1 MSEEQI
7 KESKIEAVW
16 YDVVTRQFMAGLMIK
31 YGEEEV
37 KSAIE
42 SLVYERIEQLKKEH
56 HMTGLKE
63 MINEDERL

>member
-16 YDVVTRQFMAGLMIK
+16 YDVVTRQFMAGWMIK